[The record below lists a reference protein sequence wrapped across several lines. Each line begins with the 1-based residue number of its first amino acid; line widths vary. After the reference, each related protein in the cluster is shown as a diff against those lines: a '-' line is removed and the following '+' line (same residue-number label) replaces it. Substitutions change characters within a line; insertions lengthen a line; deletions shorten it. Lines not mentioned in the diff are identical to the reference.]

1 MSKMLTLS
9 AEALVEVLLSDEAR
23 VVDIEVMEG
32 KGHVSLGDGLSAI
45 DSDSEELSVVDLTI
59 MVEIDTLEDLS
70 NFSLAHV

>member
-32 KGHVSLGDGLSAI
+32 KGHVSLSDGLSAI

-59 MVEIDTLEDLS
+59 VVEIDTLEDLS